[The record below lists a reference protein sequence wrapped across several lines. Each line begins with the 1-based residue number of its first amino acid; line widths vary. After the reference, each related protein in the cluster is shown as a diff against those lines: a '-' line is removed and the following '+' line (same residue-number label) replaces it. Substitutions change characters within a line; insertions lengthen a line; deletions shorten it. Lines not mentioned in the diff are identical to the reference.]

1 MKQES
6 RCTFSQKGP
15 AFGLLLLV
23 LNNTA
28 LAASHYI
35 KPGASGNGLG
45 TDWVNAMTSLPST
58 WIRGDVYYLA
68 DGNYPAQVF
77 STPASGSAPITLR
90 KATPYDHGTDTGWLD
105 TLGDGQAVFNGML
118 EFTSPYWAIDGV
130 TGGGAAN
137 QWNQNFGIRIVEKRD
152 AYALIRINYTGNS
165 HDISLSHLDL
175 EGKGSVSG
183 QGGYYSNDGV
193 AIYNNA
199 ENITLS
205 YAWLHETGR
214 CPVFITSAQNV
225 LFEYLYVSSFYGS
238 PAVHSEVMSAG
249 QGPLGDITWRYS
261 LITAVK
267 STGGLM
273 FNNIAQPTSHLHV
286 YGNVFYHPPGVVWD
300 VANGVIGGWT
310 STSNAMNNVWVY
322 NNTFINIDQQ
332 SLTVLPQLYSGNR
345 AYNNLFVNSQSPDFS
360 RFAEHDYNQFVNAGS
375 NHAEVHGTVGSN
387 PDLFIDVNGLNF
399 RLKAATD
406 PGKPLEAPYHRDGWA
421 TLRGVDGLWDRG
433 AYEWVAPALPEPPTN
448 LRVM

>member
-1 MKQES
+1 MKQEL
-6 RCTFSQKGP
+6 RRAFSKMGLVC
-15 AFGLLLLV
+15 GLLFLDAG
-23 LNNTA
+23 NAA
-28 LAASHYI
+28 LATDHYI
-35 KPGASGNGLG
+35 KPDATGNGSG
-45 TDWVNAMTSLPST
+45 TDWVNAMTAPPST

-68 DGNYPAQVF
+68 DGNYPGQVF
-77 STPASGSAPITLR
+77 STPASGSLPITLR
-90 KATPYDHGTDTGWLD
+90 KATPFDHGIETGWVD

-118 EFTSPYWAIDGV
+118 EFTSPYWSIDGV
-130 TGGGAAN
+130 TGGGAAH
-137 QWNQNFGIRIVEKRD
+137 QWHQNFGIRIVEKRD
-152 AYALIRINYTGNS
+152 AYALIRINYSGNS
-165 HDISLSHLDL
+165 HDIRLSHLDL
-175 EGKGSVSG
+175 EGKGSVSD
-183 QGGYYSNDGV
+183 QGGYYSNDGI
-193 AIYNNA
+193 ALYNNA

-225 LFEYLYVSSFYGS
+225 LFEHLYVSSFYGS

-261 LITAVK
+261 LITALK

-273 FNNIAQPTSHLHV
+273 FNNIAQPTSHLYV
-286 YGNVFYHPPGVVWD
+286 YGNVFYQPPGVIWD
-300 VANGVIGGWT
+300 MGNGVIGGWT

-322 NNTFINIDQQ
+322 NNTFINVAQQ
-332 SLTVLPQLYSGNR
+332 SLTVLPLLYSGNR

-360 RFAEHDYNQFVNAGS
+360 RFTEHDYNQFVNAGS
-375 NHAEVHGTVGSN
+375 THAELHGTVGSN

-406 PGKPLEAPYHRDGWA
+406 PGKPLEAPYNRDGWA
-421 TLRGVDGLWDRG
+421 TVRGGDGLWDRG
-433 AYEWVAPALPEPPTN
+433 AHEWDAPAVLEPPGN